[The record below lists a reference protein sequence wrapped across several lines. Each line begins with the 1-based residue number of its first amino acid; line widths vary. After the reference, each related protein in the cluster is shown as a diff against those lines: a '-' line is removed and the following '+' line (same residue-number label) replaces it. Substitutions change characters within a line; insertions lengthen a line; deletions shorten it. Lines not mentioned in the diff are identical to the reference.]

1 MPSFSI
7 CEHPLMFC
15 LVTSGN
21 DEEMLFT
28 RGVLYTHT
36 CTHKNLR
43 SQKNRCTN
51 ETHFLTPRTNSLYVV
66 LSLGIRM
73 LNVRSLDK
81 YEGVKTELVTVCFSH
96 KKTLSF

>member
-1 MPSFSI
+1 MNFRFHKTTCEILNREVGSRWVSLFSI

-36 CTHKNLR
+36 PTRAHTKISGAKR
-43 SQKNRCTN
+43 
-51 ETHFLTPRTNSLYVV
+51 
-66 LSLGIRM
+66 I
-73 LNVRSLDK
+73 
-81 YEGVKTELVTVCFSH
+81 GVPMRHISSHLVQIPYM
-96 KKTLSF
+96 